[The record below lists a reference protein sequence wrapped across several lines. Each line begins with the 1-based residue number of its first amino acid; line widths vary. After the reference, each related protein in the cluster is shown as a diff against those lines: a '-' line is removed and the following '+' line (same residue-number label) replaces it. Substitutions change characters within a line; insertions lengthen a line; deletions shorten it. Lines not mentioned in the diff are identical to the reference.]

1 METPDAM
8 DVVGVEEMVSTNT
21 ARRVWSY
28 LQEDAI
34 SRGIFYYPQDVKEF
48 VVVITGGGSGLG
60 KAIAEAFSTNGARV
74 YITGRRGALLQKTS
88 TELHAKAT
96 LGGSVTAIQGDV
108 STKDG
113 CAQLIKDISSREDHI
128 DVLINNAGL
137 PGKIDYPQWDPNNS
151 DEVEKALWGS
161 VDDNSFH
168 STNSVNINGIY
179 FTTVGFVPL
188 LRKSTDPSVIIIV
201 SLAGLINQ
209 RAMGT
214 MTYAVSKAAAMH
226 LSKLLAGRF
235 HLSHDTLNK
244 FAVSAAKRCTA
255 GRAGNAE
262 EIVGPCL
269 MLSSKAGGYMN
280 GGHLLVD
287 GGRAMGA
294 SINDGLHMPEDT
306 YID

>member
-1 METPDAM
+1 MSLSIAQLFS
-8 DVVGVEEMVSTNT
+8 VE
-21 ARRVWSY
+21 R
-28 LQEDAI
+28 
-34 SRGIFYYPQDVKEF
+34 K
-48 VVVITGGGSGLG
+48 VVVITGAGSGLG
-60 KAIAEAFSTNGARV
+60 KAIAEAFATNGAKV
-74 YITGRRGALLQKTS
+74 YITGRREALLQKTS
-88 TELHAKAT
+88 TELNAKAT

-113 CAQLIKDISSREDHI
+113 CAQLIQQISSREDHI
-128 DVLINNAGL
+128 DVLINHDGL

-151 DEVEKALWGS
+151 DEVEKALWES

-179 FTTVGFVPL
+179 FNTVGFVPL
-188 LRKSTDPSVIIIV
+188 LRKSKDPSVIIIA

-235 HLSHDTLNK
+235 HPINIRVNCILPGIFPSEMTTTDSTSSHDTLNK

-255 GRAGNAE
+255 GRAGKAE

-280 GGHLLVD
+280 GGHILVD
-287 GGRAMGA
+287 GGRAIGA

-306 YID
+306 YVD